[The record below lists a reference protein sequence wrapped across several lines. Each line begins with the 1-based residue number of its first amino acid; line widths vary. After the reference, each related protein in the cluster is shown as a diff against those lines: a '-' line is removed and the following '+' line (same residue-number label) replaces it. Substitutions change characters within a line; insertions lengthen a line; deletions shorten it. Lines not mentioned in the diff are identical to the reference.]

1 MGRVEEAVEEV
12 PFITQTEEV
21 ISPVGRN
28 DTTLHATTTLA
39 MLIIVTVALI
49 VSGVGFQIH
58 EGYADANFTSFQIEE
73 IKNIS
78 RTEAENDN
86 KILEGK
92 IKKLEN
98 NLRDSKE
105 KNKNLEAQLKAIEE
119 SLAFTCAGDTCQ
131 GRNDY
136 NFIISTALIIGKIN
150 PKCSYG
156 SPSFSVDGNGSNC
169 PSGSGAVSF
178 GRKTISSGKGSFTA
192 GFDVVASGSF
202 STVIGQSLITQ
213 PPTPETSQLPTP
225 QITQSP
231 CPDSVVL
238 NDNNAKEKLSDYS
251 GNKEVIRCF
260 DTSKVT
266 NMKIL
271 FQDTGIN
278 ADLSSWDVSSVA
290 NMRTMFYGAAKF
302 NGDVSN
308 WDVSSVINMG

>member
-1 MGRVEEAVEEV
+1 MK
-12 PFITQTEEV
+12 F
-21 ISPVGRN
+21 S
-28 DTTLHATTTLA
+28 
-39 MLIIVTVALI
+39 TVASILFGI
-49 VSGVGFQIH
+49 GFQIN
-58 EGYADANFTSFQIEE
+58 EGYADANFTSSQIEE

-78 RTEAENDN
+78 RTEVKNIE
-86 KILEGK
+86 KKLKGK
-92 IKKLEN
+92 IKKLE
-98 NLRDSKE
+98 K
-105 KNKNLEAQLKAIEE
+105 KNKNLEAQLKGIEE

-156 SPSFSVDGNGSNC
+156 SPSLSVDGNGSNC

-213 PPTPETSQLPTP
+213 PPTSETSQLPTT

-238 NDNNAKEKLSDYS
+238 NDYNAKEKLSYNS

-266 NMKIL
+266 IMKNL
-271 FQDTGIN
+271 FKVDTGIN
-278 ADLSSWDVSSVA
+278 ADLSSWDVASVT
-290 NMRTMFYGAAKF
+290 NM
-302 NGDVSN
+302 DVSCQ
-308 WDVSSVINMG
+308 SLQYQL